1 MRGGVNAA
9 QNISPGMT
17 FGDLPVVGVLGQFVC
32 TAIGYY
38 DGLYC
43 SASGASFTAGNTSG
57 DSCPENTAAITVNGF
72 NFSQYNGW
80 NGLAT
85 GYGCDPS
92 RWWNPCTY
100 STYKVGTLCVIAK

>member
-1 MRGGVNAA
+1 MKILTKLTLLITLLICGGVNAA
-9 QNISPGMT
+9 QNISPGTT

-72 NFSQYNGW
+72 NFSQYNGCIFW
-80 NGLAT
+80 
-85 GYGCDPS
+85 
-92 RWWNPCTY
+92 
-100 STYKVGTLCVIAK
+100 KVS